1 MLCAHH
7 YIYNYRKEEE
17 IHTYINVKKQKE
29 VAVRENCYLGRAR
42 LMALCRATSQTA
54 DVELEEGN
62 SFVQVAVKQRW
73 WHFWGE
79 LKVLHFLPGLA
90 NISNGPFFYE
100 EGRVNQFGG
109 YSRQHL
115 LGAHRAASHEILRK
129 AAWCSSGADSCW
141 GIAAQRAVVFNCGEL
156 ELGETGL
163 DQESTSW
170 KWSYL
175 V

>member
-42 LMALCRATSQTA
+42 LMALCRAASQTA

-73 WHFWGE
+73 
-79 LKVLHFLPGLA
+79 
-90 NISNGPFFYE
+90 
-100 EGRVNQFGG
+100 
-109 YSRQHL
+109 
-115 LGAHRAASHEILRK
+115 
-129 AAWCSSGADSCW
+129 
-141 GIAAQRAVVFNCGEL
+141 
-156 ELGETGL
+156 
-163 DQESTSW
+163 
-170 KWSYL
+170 
-175 V
+175 